1 MSRPPGPFQLQ
12 ELRRWA
18 RARLAPP
25 TSAVANDMCA
35 VSHDRQARHSQR
47 QDKKKEKANSVNGQE
62 ILNMHPEH
70 PTENP
75 GRARLHMHHLGDG
88 CELISLAN
96 SAREELALTISRL
109 SEH

>member
-1 MSRPPGPFQLQ
+1 
-12 ELRRWA
+12 
-18 RARLAPP
+18 
-25 TSAVANDMCA
+25 
-35 VSHDRQARHSQR
+35 
-47 QDKKKEKANSVNGQE
+47 
-62 ILNMHPEH
+62 MHPEH

-88 CELISLAN
+88 SELISLAH